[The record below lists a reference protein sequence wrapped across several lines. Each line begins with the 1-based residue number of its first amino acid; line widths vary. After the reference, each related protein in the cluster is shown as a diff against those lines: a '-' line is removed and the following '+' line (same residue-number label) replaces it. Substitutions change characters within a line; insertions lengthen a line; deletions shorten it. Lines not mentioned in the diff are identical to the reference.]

1 MAKNLVGKTLGGYKL
16 DELIGEGGMATVY
29 KGFQTSLNRW
39 VAIKVLDYQEAI
51 SLVRFQLEAK
61 AVASLRHRNILI
73 VYEYGEEE
81 SMPFIAME
89 YIEGGTLADRLNG
102 QPMDWRRV
110 IELIIPIAEALHY
123 AHGHNI
129 IHRDVK
135 PSNILMPQE
144 DWPVLADFGLVKHSD
159 QENRITQTG
168 TFMGTPNYMSPEQ
181 ARDLPLDPRADMYS
195 LGVVIFEMVTGR
207 LPFEHKIPNK
217 VLLAHVVEPPP
228 SPRQFNPD
236 CPPELEEVIL
246 TALKKKPQERY
257 QDMQHMVNA
266 LKAVLAAYPPPSLRP
281 QVPATDKLDKPV
293 SQPEAE
299 AKPLNRL
306 FKPLQK
312 LFGGKPV
319 VETTPQD
326 QLDLAQIDT
335 ETVRF
340 KPTSGADQTAAR
352 LVLQDKSATI
362 NLPDKNVLILGRA
375 HGSNPVDVDL
385 EPYQASKF
393 GVSRRHARLT
403 KRGQTWWLDDMHSMN
418 GTFVNNVEVKHGQP
432 VALKDGD
439 IIRLSHMS
447 FTFFISPSD

>member
-1 MAKNLVGKTLGGYKL
+1 
-16 DELIGEGGMATVY
+16 
-29 KGFQTSLNRW
+29 
-39 VAIKVLDYQEAI
+39 
-51 SLVRFQLEAK
+51 
-61 AVASLRHRNILI
+61 
-73 VYEYGEEE
+73 
-81 SMPFIAME
+81 
-89 YIEGGTLADRLNG
+89 
-102 QPMDWRRV
+102 
-110 IELIIPIAEALHY
+110 
-123 AHGHNI
+123 
-129 IHRDVK
+129 
-135 PSNILMPQE
+135 
-144 DWPVLADFGLVKHSD
+144 
-159 QENRITQTG
+159 
-168 TFMGTPNYMSPEQ
+168 
-181 ARDLPLDPRADMYS
+181 
-195 LGVVIFEMVTGR
+195 MVTGR